1 MNLYYG
7 FSTDEILTAIVSCAA
22 IVLIIVFVNKAYKRS
37 EYYKSTHCPYMKALF
52 NAGSKGE
59 YLTYKALKSISGYK
73 HMVFNCYIPKG
84 ENETTE
90 VDAVLIHE
98 AGLFV
103 IESKNFSGW
112 IFGDEKQREWTQ
124 VLPKGRGQS
133 EKNRFFNPIIQNR
146 VHIKWLTRYLT
157 YNDDIRSYV
166 AFSNR
171 CTFKEIN
178 IQSSDSKVV
187 HRRKLKAEI
196 ERDIDLSSTRLSE
209 TEVDK
214 IYEKLLV
221 LTNVEEAIKLKHIEG
236 VKAKEYIC
244 PYCGGKLV
252 IRTAKTGHNA
262 GKQFLGCSN
271 YPKCRYTRSI
281 G

>member
-7 FSTDEILTAIVSCAA
+7 LSMGEILAAIVSCAVIA
-22 IVLIIVFVNKAYKRS
+22 LIIVVANKAYKRS

-52 NAGSKGE
+52 NVGSKGE
-59 YLTYKALKSISGYK
+59 YLTYKELKSISGYK

-103 IESKNFSGW
+103 VESKNFSGW
-112 IFGDEKQREWTQ
+112 IFGDERQREWTQ

-133 EKNRFFNPIIQNR
+133 EKSRFFNPIIQNR
-146 VHIKWLTRYLT
+146 VHIKWLKRYLG
-157 YNDDIRSYV
+157 YNDEIRSYV

-178 IQSSDSKVV
+178 IQSCDSKVL
-187 HRRKLKAEI
+187 HRHKLKEEI
-196 ERDIDLSSTRLSE
+196 ERDINLSSTKLSE

-221 LTNVEEAIKLKHIEG
+221 ITNVEEAIKLKHIEE
-236 VKAKEYIC
+236 VKSKEYMC

-252 IRTAKTGHNA
+252 VRTAKTGRNV
-262 GKQFLGCSN
+262 GKQFLGCIN

-281 G
+281 D

>member
-7 FSTDEILTAIVSCAA
+7 LSMGEILAAIVSCAVIA
-22 IVLIIVFVNKAYKRS
+22 LIIVVANKAYKRS

-52 NAGSKGE
+52 NVGSKGE
-59 YLTYKALKSISGYK
+59 YLTYKELKSISGYK

-103 IESKNFSGW
+103 VESKNFSGW
-112 IFGDEKQREWTQ
+112 IFGDERQREWTQ

-133 EKNRFFNPIIQNR
+133 EKSRFFNPIIQNR
-146 VHIKWLTRYLT
+146 VHIKWLKRYLG
-157 YNDDIRSYV
+157 YNDEIRSYV

-171 CTFKEIN
+171 CTFKEII
-178 IQSSDSKVV
+178 IQSCDSKVL
-187 HRRKLKAEI
+187 HRHKLKEEI
-196 ERDIDLSSTRLSE
+196 ERDINLSSTKLSE

-221 LTNVEEAIKLKHIEG
+221 ITNVEEAIKLKHIEE
-236 VKAKEYIC
+236 VKSKEYMC

-252 IRTAKTGHNA
+252 VRTAKTGRNA
-262 GKQFLGCSN
+262 GKQFLGCIN

-281 G
+281 D